1 MCSEMLA
8 LALYKCHLGVA
19 GWSGI
24 EDSPDGR
31 DRIRK
36 SPLDFFFGGE
46 GGESRDKIS
55 ALSKEQKAIIEKLGF
70 ADALF

>member
-1 MCSEMLA
+1 MHLPDVLRDVMLA

-24 EDSPDGR
+24 EDSLDEQ

-36 SPLDFFFGGE
+36 TTLDFGVWDI
-46 GGESRDKIS
+46 RI
-55 ALSKEQKAIIEKLGF
+55 
-70 ADALF
+70 

>member
-19 GWSGI
+19 GCSGI
-24 EDSPDGR
+24 EDSPDER

-36 SPLDFFFGGE
+36 SPLDFFWGE
-46 GGESRDKIS
+46 AKVVTKFLFSLK
-55 ALSKEQKAIIEKLGF
+55 SKR
-70 ADALF
+70 